1 MTVVGRSESR
11 PILNKLHK
19 TSNHHFV
26 KAFSNFL
33 IIIPDPRVYLT
44 IMSVGLGQSLKIMLA
59 KMKIVFYSQNSL
71 GLPN

>member
-1 MTVVGRSESR
+1 MTVVGRSENR
-11 PILNKLHK
+11 PILNKLRK
-19 TSNHHFV
+19 TSNNHFV
-26 KAFSNFL
+26 NV
-33 IIIPDPRVYLT
+33 PDPRVYLT